1 MSNSRIT
8 PYLTAVETLAPT
20 ILEFA
25 DAAERNRRLSPEVV
39 DAMRDAGLFRLYL
52 PESLGGAELQPLE
65 FAEILQSIARIDG
78 STAWCTWIGNVNT
91 LFSTPLADA
100 PVEHIFGS
108 DPGVV
113 TGSTFFPPGR
123 AERVAGGYRV
133 SGRWSY
139 ASGSTHCNWYFVL
152 CVVHEDGKPVE
163 GAQGMP
169 EIRACYFPI
178 DALRIEET
186 WDVSGLAGT
195 GSHDVVLS
203 EAYVSEGYTWLF
215 GPGMKPAS
223 RHYGGALYQYPAYA
237 TGVMQVGFIAVGIA
251 QGAVDRVIE
260 LAQSKVGVGSSVVM
274 RDRPSFHLRLAEAVA
289 MIRAAA
295 AWLREA
301 QRTFG
306 AHVEAGEEVPFAAR
320 AEMLLAATNAC
331 HSSARAVDI
340 VYTAAGA
347 HANYRKSPLQRALRD
362 IHAATQH
369 FAIAGTQY
377 ESAGR
382 MLLGLP
388 PLDPAFIL
396 A

>member
-1 MSNSRIT
+1 MLNTRIE
-8 PYLTAVETLAPT
+8 PHLQAVARLAPT
-20 ILEFA
+20 ILAEA
-25 DAAERNRRLSPEVV
+25 EVAERNRRLSPEVV
-39 DAMRDAGLFRLYL
+39 DALRDAGLFRLYL
-52 PESLGGAELQPLE
+52 PESLGGSELQPLE
-65 FAEILQSIARIDG
+65 FAEILESIARIDG

-91 LFSTPLADA
+91 LFSTPLEDA

-123 AERVAGGYRV
+123 AERVPGGYRV
-133 SGRWSY
+133 TGRWSF
-139 ASGSTHCNWYFVL
+139 ASGSTHCRWYFVL
-152 CVVHEDGKPVE
+152 CVVHEGGAPVI
-163 GAQGMP
+163 GAHGMP
-169 EIRACYFPI
+169 EIRACYFPM
-178 DALRIEET
+178 DAVRIEET

-195 GSHDVVLS
+195 GSHDVILDDAPVD
-203 EAYVSEGYTWLF
+203 EAYTWVF
-215 GPGMKPAS
+215 GPGMKPRS
-223 RHYGGALYQYPAYA
+223 RHYEGALYQYPAYA

-251 QGAVDRVIE
+251 QGAVDRVVE
-260 LAQSKVGVGSSVVM
+260 LAQSKVGVGSNVVM

-289 MIRAAA
+289 MVRSAR

-301 QRTFG
+301 QGDFAR
-306 AHVEAGEEVPFAAR
+306 HIEAGEEVPFEAR
-320 AEMLLAATNAC
+320 SNMLLAATNAC
-331 HSSARAVDI
+331 HSAARAVDI

-382 MLLGLP
+382 MLLGLA
-388 PLDPAFIL
+388 PLDPPFIL